1 MNVVLDPPHLF
12 YLALDPGKTT
22 GVAWLVDGEFGFREV
37 VGRFDLYALL
47 REWSSGGMIPEI
59 VVEEWT
65 VRADTAKLSTQVDP
79 HRIIGYVEGLAQ
91 HNGWPFSLQTPA
103 QAKSFGTDSKLAK
116 LGWSATTK
124 GGHAR
129 DAARHLLTYLVRR
142 YPGQGQLGAELLTR
156 IMEDSNG

>member
-1 MNVVLDPPHLF
+1 MLDPPRF

-22 GVAWLVDGEFGFREV
+22 GCAWLVPGEEGHGEFGFREI
-37 VGRFDLYALL
+37 VGRFELYRAL
-47 REWSSGGMIPEI
+47 RDWASAGMIPEI
-59 VVEEWT
+59 VMEEWT

-79 HRIIGYVEGLAQ
+79 HRIIGYVEGLADQ
-91 HNGWPFSLQTPA
+91 HGWPFSLQTPA
-103 QAKSFGTDSKLAK
+103 QGKSFGTDAKLQA

-142 YPGQGQLGAELLTR
+142 YGHQGGVGYELMQR
-156 IMEDSNG
+156 IVEAP